1 MDEGLEEARQA
12 LSARVCGSPAV
23 DGYSHVKPECLE
35 QSPTA
40 VWWNKHGQ
48 ERPLVIHIEPE
59 SDYDGLAVV
68 WGLGHKTATAQE
80 CGERCRD
87 HVPNPKGSGFAKL
100 PCNAF
105 AWCSAPEGGICWEPD
120 IHKHTSHDCWLK
132 FTEGPAQP
140 QLNMRGA
147 IHEAQKKR
155 HGYKTPERVPWV
167 SGAVLPL
174 GVELGNGT
182 WGPRHDW

>member
-1 MDEGLEEARQA
+1 MVQLPCLYQFSCSRLTEVGETATGAAVDEGLEEARQA

-80 CGERCRD
+80 CG
-87 HVPNPKGSGFAKL
+87 
-100 PCNAF
+100 
-105 AWCSAPEGGICWEPD
+105 GICWEPD